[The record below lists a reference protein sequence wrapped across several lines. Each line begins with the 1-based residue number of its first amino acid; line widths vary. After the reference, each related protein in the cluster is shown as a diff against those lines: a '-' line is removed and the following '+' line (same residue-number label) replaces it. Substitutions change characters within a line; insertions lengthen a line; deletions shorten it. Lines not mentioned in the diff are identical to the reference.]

1 MTTPIWPNV
10 SADQYAIDRYQ
21 LTVHTSLG
29 RRVAL
34 NGQHFTLTA
43 CDWPSAKL
51 AEEAAS
57 MAAIIFA
64 KNEAYRCFPLENMA
78 DWIARELG
86 QDLDRPYAYDLHL
99 EPV

>member
-1 MTTPIWPNV
+1 MTTPLIPNV
-10 SADQYAIDRYQ
+10 DAATYQ
-21 LTVHTSLG
+21 AERFTVHTSLG

-34 NGQHFTLTA
+34 NGEPYTMTA

-57 MAAIIFA
+57 AAAVIFA
-64 KNEAYRCFPLENMA
+64 KNEAYRYFPLESMA
-78 DWIARELG
+78 DRIAQDLG
-86 QDLDRPYAYDLHL
+86 QDLSRPFGFDLHL